1 MIINILYLYSF
12 HIVVFY
18 RLTKFF
24 VKLQLNFFLTLDD
37 EITVHKVANYC
48 DTTLTFVFSVDI
60 MFL

>member
-37 EITVHKVANYC
+37 EITVHKVANYY
-48 DTTLTFVFSVDI
+48 DS
-60 MFL
+60 

>member
-37 EITVHKVANYC
+37 EITVHKMTHDDDDEAFYV
-48 DTTLTFVFSVDI
+48 
-60 MFL
+60 